1 MKKNFFD
8 LTPKPLPSVGRGAA
22 GKGMILG
29 TVLLLLAIAGCGAKP
44 TAPAHTN
51 PADPENPD
59 YQSPGVVM
67 TGGPAEGS
75 TVTNNDVSFTWSG
88 TGSAALYSYSLDNP
102 LDWSGWS
109 ADTVKSY
116 INLSEGLHTFRVR
129 AADAGGYQG
138 DTVTAARSFT
148 VNQIN
153 NTLLL
158 YPPSVSVPV
167 GDTAEFWCELEDM
180 ATPVAG
186 VSVNFYTNSYWLL
199 DTARVSADT
208 GYGWKLNGGTP
219 VGPFISQAYSNY
231 FLHLDVGVAGGT
243 PAGVSGTGRIFKIRL
258 AGLSAGSGYFYISSM
273 TVRDTLNN
281 NITVTNNYG
290 SVSYTFTSGKEG
302 GK

>member
-1 MKKNFFD
+1 MKKNFN
-8 LTPKPLPSVGRGAA
+8 
-22 GKGMILG
+22 ILFAV
-29 TVLLLLAIAGCGAKP
+29 TALLLALGGCGQKP

-51 PADPENPD
+51 PADPDNPD

-75 TVTNNDVSFTWSG
+75 TVTVNDVSFTWSG

-109 ADTVKSY
+109 ADSSKSY
-116 INLSEGLHTFRVR
+116 SNLSEGLHTFRVK
-129 AADAGGYQG
+129 AADIGGYQG
-138 DTVTAARSFT
+138 DTVIAARSFT
-148 VNQIN
+148 VNQVN

-167 GDTAEFWCELEDM
+167 GDTAEFWCEMEDM
-180 ATPVAG
+180 STPVAG
-186 VSVNFYTNSYWLL
+186 VSVTLYTNAYYML
-199 DTARVSADT
+199 DTANISADT
-208 GYGWKLNGGTP
+208 GYGWRVNGGTP

-231 FLHLDVGVAGGT
+231 FLQVNAGVAGGT

-258 AGLSAGSGYFYISSM
+258 VGLYAGTGYFYINSM